1 MMRQTKVVLACLI
14 LSACQPAKRFQ
25 SRVVAI
31 PYDCFCA
38 KGQSDAALLYTAV
51 EREDRATV
59 YGLIERGKAFQLAK
73 GTQVHTVGSLNGFT
87 MIGLE
92 SGRYAGERCWLPDR

>member
-1 MMRQTKVVLACLI
+1 MRMLLATLVL
-14 LSACQPAKRFQ
+14 SSCQPAKRTEP
-25 SRVVAI
+25 RTVVI

-38 KGQSDAALLYTAV
+38 KGQSDAALLYAAV
-51 EREDRATV
+51 DRQDRATV

-73 GTQVHTVGSLNGFT
+73 GTRVHTVGSSGGLT

-92 SGRYAGERCWLPDR
+92 SGRFAGESCWLPDRIVK